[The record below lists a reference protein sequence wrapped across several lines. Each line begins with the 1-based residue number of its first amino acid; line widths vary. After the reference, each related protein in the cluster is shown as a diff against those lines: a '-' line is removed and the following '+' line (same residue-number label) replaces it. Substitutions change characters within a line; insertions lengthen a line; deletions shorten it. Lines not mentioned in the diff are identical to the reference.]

1 MPTIQLP
8 QKFVDLLITL
18 PENGMGYQ
26 IVDIKLQS
34 GEVLRNRIILNS
46 EFLKVLNNEYIKPE
60 DIITVELSST
70 ENGS

>member
-34 GEVLRNRIILNS
+34 GEILRNRIILNS
-46 EFLKVLNNEYIKPE
+46 EFLKVLNNESIKPE
-60 DIITVELSST
+60 DIIVVELSRK